1 MNKFRTASYEKKKAA
16 NRPCQMDA
24 YQSSIAMILYVL
36 DMSEVTLKL
45 EIACNFRVIY

>member
-24 YQSSIAMILYVL
+24 YQSSIAMILYDTICSGYVRGHIKTGN
-36 DMSEVTLKL
+36 SV
-45 EIACNFRVIY
+45 